1 MRRTKAEAA
10 ETRAAILDAAEK
22 MFFEKGVGSTTL
34 DEIAASAG
42 VTRGAVYWHFHS
54 KTDIFLELY
63 NTFRLPLLNMLEL
76 RDPACC
82 GMDALTMIEDS
93 ACEWM
98 QVMATDQ
105 QRQRMLTILL
115 RTNFTEEFAPVQQ
128 AMKELEELHNT
139 QLEQILQR
147 AQANG
152 KLATGWT
159 PASACYA
166 VKWMIKG
173 ICWDW
178 LLGGRNF
185 DLDSEGCGC
194 VRRLFASFRNPASPC
209 ASATA

>member
-10 ETRAAILDAAEK
+10 ETRAAILEAAEK

-34 DEIAASAG
+34 DEIAAAAG
-42 VTRGAVYWHFHS
+42 VTRGAVYWHFSS

-76 RDPACC
+76 RDPGCC

-128 AMKELEELHNT
+128 AMRELEELHNK

-147 AQANG
+147 AEANG
-152 KLATGWT
+152 KLAPGWT
-159 PASACYA
+159 PAAACDA

-178 LLGGRNF
+178 LLSGRNF
-185 DLDSEGCGC
+185 DLDLEGCGC
-194 VRRLFASFRNPASPC
+194 LRRLFASFRNPSSPC
-209 ASATA
+209 ASAIA

>member
-34 DEIAASAG
+34 DEIAARAG
-42 VTRGAVYWHFHS
+42 VTRGAVYWHFSS

-115 RTNFTEEFAPVQQ
+115 RTNFTEEFAPVHQ
-128 AMKELEELHNT
+128 AMKELEDLHNT
-139 QLEQILQR
+139 RLEAILLR
-147 AQANG
+147 AQETG
-152 KLATGWT
+152 RLSPGWT
-159 PASACYA
+159 PAAACDA

-178 LLGGRNF
+178 LLGGRKF
-185 DLDSEGCGC
+185 DLDKEGCGC
-194 VRRLFASFRNPASPC
+194 VRRLFSSFRNPASSC
-209 ASATA
+209 KIAAI

>member
-22 MFFEKGVGSTTL
+22 MFFEKGVGSSTL
-34 DEIAASAG
+34 DDIAAAAG
-42 VTRGAVYWHFHS
+42 VTRGAVYWHFSS

-63 NTFRLPLLNMLEL
+63 NVFRLPLLNMLEL
-76 RDPACC
+76 RDPSCC
-82 GMDALTMIEDS
+82 GVDALSMIEDA

-115 RTNFTEEFAPVQQ
+115 RTNFTEEFAPIQQ
-128 AMKELEELHNT
+128 AMRELENLHNS
-139 QLEQILQR
+139 QLEAILQR
-147 AQANG
+147 AKENG
-152 KLATGWT
+152 RLAAGWT
-159 PASACYA
+159 PASACHA

-194 VRRLFASFRNPASPC
+194 VRKLFASFRNLPPSC
-209 ASATA
+209 ASTPV